1 MRWYH
6 SAKNKSLII
15 YTKVS
20 TTHQRSILN
29 KIYAVFT
36 FQVRVA
42 IPQISVRRPWPVF
55 LDQEDFRLLGLR
67 GQEIANLQLG
77 LLLRTDLK
85 GESESLFGDVELG
98 RTRVKDGDNLLS
110 YIK

>member
-6 SAKNKSLII
+6 SSKNKSLV
-15 YTKVS
+15 YTKLS

-29 KIYAVFT
+29 KIYVVFT

-55 LDQEDFRLLGLR
+55 LYQEDFRLLGLR

-85 GESESLFGDVELG
+85 GESESLFGDVELV

-110 YIK
+110 YFK